1 MPITLTLTEGV
12 LPKGQEKVA
21 IAQISDAFLKHHG
34 MLGNKVMTRNLTAH
48 VHLIPKGLTFS
59 GGKEIE
65 AAWIETRSPSFA
77 LADHKVQVDF
87 FTEATGIIHNLSGRK
102 LPKEHIW
109 ASAIHTVDGTWNI
122 DGVPLTNAGI
132 IEAVSKV

>member
-1 MPITLTLTEGV
+1 MPITLTLTDGV

-48 VHLIPKGLTFS
+48 VHLIPKGLTFR
-59 GGKEIE
+59 GGKEVE
-65 AAWIETRSPSFA
+65 GAWIETRSPSFA
-77 LADHKVQVDF
+77 LADNKTQVAF
-87 FTEATGIIHNLSGRK
+87 FTEATKIVHDLSGGK
-102 LPKEHIW
+102 LPRECIW

-132 IEAVSKV
+132 AEVVTKE

>member
-21 IAQISDAFLKHHG
+21 IAKISESFLKHHG
-34 MLGNKVMTRNLTAH
+34 MTGNKVMTRNLTAH
-48 VHLIPKGLTFS
+48 VHLIPKGLSFS
-59 GGKEIE
+59 GGKEFE
-65 AAWIETRSPSFA
+65 GAWIETRSPSFA
-77 LADHKVQVDF
+77 LADNKIQADF
-87 FTEATGIIHNLSGRK
+87 FTEVTKIVHDLSGGK

-109 ASAIHTVDGTWNI
+109 ASAVHTVDGTWNI

-132 IEAVSKV
+132 VEAVSKG